1 MNKRLLIITYYWP
14 PYAGGGVQRW
24 LKFAKYLPEYNWTP
38 IIYTPE
44 NPSYSL
50 QDQSLLEDVSEKLE
64 VIKRPIWEP
73 YDLANIFKNKNS
85 KESLNTGQT
94 NKSSKSKKV
103 LNWIRGN
110 FFIPDP
116 RKFWVKPSIAFLG
129 KYLEANPVDAVI
141 TTGPPHSMHLIGL
154 GLKKKFDTNWI
165 VDIRDPWSSFDL
177 LEEYQVSSGNLKK
190 YQDLESEVLKNCDRV
205 IATSPSMPTKLQ
217 SFNQNKFFPITNGFD
232 TSDFKDFKDTSAADN
247 LVLYHA
253 GLMSGLR
260 NPTNFWKALN
270 QLLLEKLI
278 SKDKFTLN
286 LVGVVESSVEDS
298 INTFDH
304 LSKTYVREDYKNH
317 KEVITDYQTANVLML
332 FVNNTDNA
340 KVNIPGKSFEYLA
353 TGKPILCFTSGNT
366 DIANILKTLDHC
378 LVLDYNEEV
387 PKVKK
392 KLITFFSNILNAST
406 LDINK
411 YSRSHLTSL
420 LVQLLDNLT

>member
-154 GLKKKFDTNWI
+154 GLKNC
-165 VDIRDPWSSFDL
+165 L
-177 LEEYQVSSGNLKK
+177 LY
-190 YQDLESEVLKNCDRV
+190 
-205 IATSPSMPTKLQ
+205 TSPSPRDATLSRMP
-217 SFNQNKFFPITNGFD
+217 S
-232 TSDFKDFKDTSAADN
+232 SA
-247 LVLYHA
+247 
-253 GLMSGLR
+253 
-260 NPTNFWKALN
+260 
-270 QLLLEKLI
+270 
-278 SKDKFTLN
+278 
-286 LVGVVESSVEDS
+286 
-298 INTFDH
+298 
-304 LSKTYVREDYKNH
+304 
-317 KEVITDYQTANVLML
+317 
-332 FVNNTDNA
+332 
-340 KVNIPGKSFEYLA
+340 
-353 TGKPILCFTSGNT
+353 
-366 DIANILKTLDHC
+366 
-378 LVLDYNEEV
+378 
-387 PKVKK
+387 
-392 KLITFFSNILNAST
+392 
-406 LDINK
+406 
-411 YSRSHLTSL
+411 
-420 LVQLLDNLT
+420 